1 MTTPGV
7 AQATPER
14 SVNSMQLDNRYQRD
28 VIRELIRWINNSP
41 TEILDTTIVARRAGF
56 SRWHL
61 QRLFKQYTGM
71 TLGRYIKIVRLGH
84 AAIDLM
90 KTGAP
95 VIDIAAQYG
104 YESPQT
110 FTRAM
115 KCHTGLN
122 PGAIK
127 RMNREDKDK
136 LEAKI
141 EHLIASVR
149 HQLCTW

>member
-1 MTTPGV
+1 MTIPGV
-7 AQATPER
+7 ALATPER
-14 SVNSMQLDNRYQRD
+14 SVNSMQYDNGHQRE
-28 VIRELIRWINNSP
+28 VISELIRWMNQYPIA
-41 TEILDTTIVARRAGF
+41 ILDNEIVARRAGF
-56 SRWHL
+56 SRWHM

-95 VIDIAAQYG
+95 VVNIALQYG
-104 YESPQT
+104 YESQQT
-110 FTRAM
+110 FTRAI

-122 PGAIK
+122 PGTIK
-127 RMNREDKDK
+127 RMPREDKDK

-141 EHLIASVR
+141 EHLIASAS
-149 HQLCTW
+149 H

>member
-7 AQATPER
+7 AQATPVR
-14 SVNSMQLDNRYQRD
+14 SVNSMQFDNGYHRE
-28 VIRELIRWINNSP
+28 VIRELIRWIKHSP

-71 TLGRYIKIVRLGH
+71 TLGRYIKTVRLGH

-90 KTGAP
+90 KTGGP
-95 VIDIAAQYG
+95 VIDIAVQYG
-104 YESPQT
+104 YESQQT

-122 PGAIK
+122 PGTIK
-127 RMNREDKDK
+127 RMAREDKDK

-141 EHLIASVR
+141 ENLIGSVS
-149 HQLCTW
+149 H

>member
-1 MTTPGV
+1 
-7 AQATPER
+7 
-14 SVNSMQLDNRYQRD
+14 MQYDNEYQRE
-28 VIRELIRWINNSP
+28 IISELIRWIKHNP
-41 TEILDTTIVARRAGF
+41 THILDTTMVARRAGF

-90 KTGAP
+90 KSGAP
-95 VIDIAAQYG
+95 VVDIAVQYG

-115 KCHTGLN
+115 KCHTGIN

-127 RMNREDKDK
+127 RLPRTDKNK
-136 LEAKI
+136 LKAKI
-141 EHLIASVR
+141 EHLIASVS
-149 HQLCTW
+149 H

>member
-14 SVNSMQLDNRYQRD
+14 VINSMQFDNGYHRE
-28 VIRELIRWINNSP
+28 VIRELIRWINNNP
-41 TEILDTTIVARRAGF
+41 GEILDTTIVARRAGF

-61 QRLFKQYTGM
+61 QRLFKQYAGM

-90 KTGAP
+90 KTEAP
-95 VIDIAAQYG
+95 VIDIATQYG
-104 YESPQT
+104 YESLQT

-122 PGAIK
+122 PGSIK
-127 RMNREDKDK
+127 RMSREDKDK

-149 HQLCTW
+149 H

>member
-1 MTTPGV
+1 MATPGV
-7 AQATPER
+7 AQATPVR
-14 SVNSMQLDNRYQRD
+14 SVNSMQFHNEYHRE
-28 VIRELIRWINNSP
+28 VIRELIRWINSSP
-41 TEILDTTIVARRAGF
+41 TEILDTRIVARRAGF
-56 SRWHL
+56 SRSHL

-71 TLGRYIKIVRLGH
+71 TLGRYLKIVRLGH

-90 KTGAP
+90 KKKAP
-95 VIDIAAQYG
+95 VIYIAAEYG

-115 KCHTGLN
+115 KSHTGLN

-136 LEAKI
+136 LEEKI
-141 EHLIASVR
+141 EHLIASVSY
-149 HQLCTW
+149 